1 MAAYICASARAKT
14 ARSGPSPVQVAKP
27 RDALG
32 GGGAGTRRGVERRQD
47 PPHQGVRRLRA
58 GRRQEDDELV
68 AADPRDGAAARS
80 VLGEKIAEPPDQG
93 VAGLVAP
100 AVVGGLQPVEVDHD
114 HRDRH
119 GPVGLEP
126 VELGLVAGAVEEAG
140 EGIGEAQGLEA
151 DLLPLV
157 VADIG
162 ERDLDEAAGPGGR
175 RTTPS

>member
-1 MAAYICASARAKT
+1 LAAYICASARAKT

-32 GGGAGTRRGVERRQD
+32 GGRAGTRRGVERRQD
-47 PPHQGVRRLRA
+47 PAHQGVRRLRA
-58 GRRQEDDELV
+58 GQRQEDDELV
-68 AADPRDGAAARS
+68 AADLRDGAARS
-80 VLGEKIAEPPDQG
+80 ALGQEIAEPPDQG

-100 AVVGGLQPVEVDHD
+100 AVVGGPQPVEVGHD

-140 EGIGEAQGLEA
+140 EG
-151 DLLPLV
+151 D
-157 VADIG
+157 
-162 ERDLDEAAGPGGR
+162 R
-175 RTTPS
+175 